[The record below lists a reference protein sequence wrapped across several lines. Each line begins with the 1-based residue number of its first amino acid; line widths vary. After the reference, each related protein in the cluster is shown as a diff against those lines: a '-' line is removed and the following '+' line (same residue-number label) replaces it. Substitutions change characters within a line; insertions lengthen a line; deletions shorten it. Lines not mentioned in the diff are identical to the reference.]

1 MNVRRLIVLSS
12 MRITPYHM
20 ILGKAALCIT
30 ANLAADCP
38 DRVKSIG
45 SMRPTSSGMSPVPLI
60 ATELVLA
67 AVRRFVPQ
75 AAVSRCSRLHVAVG
89 TRVTSRPPHR
99 SVHETFP
106 HTAPTSGP
114 NASSNTR

>member
-1 MNVRRLIVLSS
+1 MEWPLGVNSRRSGTRHTRFRSNLSK
-12 MRITPYHM
+12 RT
-20 ILGKAALCIT
+20 LG
-30 ANLAADCP
+30 
-38 DRVKSIG
+38 G
-45 SMRPTSSGMSPVPLI
+45 
-60 ATELVLA
+60 
-67 AVRRFVPQ
+67 
-75 AAVSRCSRLHVAVG
+75 SRLVVSQVPHPDSCDAAKKHVAVG